1 MCMHITYVE
10 RTTRLYIKL
19 EGRIDS
25 FITDK
30 TQHNIPNS
38 KASNYNYF
46 QNIPAQRY
54 KCFPLPIIIFSV

>member
-1 MCMHITYVE
+1 MCTHITYVE
-10 RTTRLYIKL
+10 RTTRLYNKL

-38 KASNYNYF
+38 NYF
-46 QNIPAQRY
+46 QNIPA
-54 KCFPLPIIIFSV
+54 